1 MLPYWDNLKLV
12 LDRAVMYFSCINF
25 AGVYSKSKKSRS
37 FMTSAA
43 GHFPK
48 ILGTAT
54 LNEKGQLV
62 VPVEAR
68 NSIGLTAGS
77 KVVIMSKPGSPALI
91 LLKAEEVEAMV
102 KDLAIALDSQGEKN

>member
-1 MLPYWDNLKLV
+1 MAKH
-12 LDRAVMYFSCINF
+12 
-25 AGVYSKSKKSRS
+25 G
-37 FMTSAA
+37 
-43 GHFPK
+43 FPK

-68 NSIGLTAGS
+68 NSLELNAGD
-77 KVVIMSKPGSPALI
+77 KVVIMSSPHKPALI

-102 KDLAIALDSQGEKN
+102 KNLADALNEKPVS